1 MLSPNMYSLYEA
13 HVHLQ
18 TNVIARVPSFTIILV
33 MKAVLVPLIGEDRV
47 VIVKLDHQDVE
58 DKERISQL
66 VVVFSKSMSHI
77 ELRLIH
83 FVAVAEAPIYKI
95 S

>member
-18 TNVIARVPSFTIILV
+18 TNVIARVPSFIILV
-33 MKAVLVPLIGEDRV
+33 TKAVLVPLIGEDRV

>member
-1 MLSPNMYSLYEA
+1 MYSLYEA

-18 TNVIARVPSFTIILV
+18 TNVIARITSFTIILV

-77 ELRLIH
+77 ELRLLIH

>member
-13 HVHLQ
+13 HGHLQ
-18 TNVIARVPSFTIILV
+18 TNVIARVPSFTILV
-33 MKAVLVPLIGEDRV
+33 TKAVLVPLIGEDRV

-77 ELRLIH
+77 ELRLLIH

>member
-1 MLSPNMYSLYEA
+1 MLSPNMYSFYEA

-18 TNVIARVPSFTIILV
+18 TNVIASVTSFTIILV

-66 VVVFSKSMSHI
+66 VVVFSKSM
-77 ELRLIH
+77 
-83 FVAVAEAPIYKI
+83 
-95 S
+95 